1 MSGDNRYS
9 YNEMSNKVE
18 QADRS
23 HLRRRR
29 GEGTGEVESLRG
41 RSDVGKM
48 GDRVAQAEKTE
59 FTSRVERARKKR
71 QKHDHGDK
79 RQAQAN
85 IAQGGQSI
93 LDLGDL
99 TGYQPSTDGA
109 RAAYENILVRL
120 ESLQTV
126 WESLCYS
133 VIAISNQ
140 LHSLLLLSF
149 LSFPF
154 LADYHWYSSPFG

>member
-1 MSGDNRYS
+1 MSDNRYS
-9 YNEMSNKVE
+9 YHEMSNKVE

-41 RSDVGKM
+41 RTDVGKM

-71 QKHDHGDK
+71 QKREDTNP

-85 IAQGGQSI
+85 VLAGGQSI

-109 RAAYENILVRL
+109 RAAYENLLVR
-120 ESLQTV
+120 SFV
-126 WESLCYS
+126 RSFVNFGFGILCCILI
-133 VIAISNQ
+133 V
-140 LHSLLLLSF
+140 
-149 LSFPF
+149 SFPANVLYVF
-154 LADYHWYSSPFG
+154 LFLFFL